1 MSVIPILVMPM
12 PRVLTPEVPIHVPAM
27 LDTLMMEL
35 FAQVIFMMVMWVS
48 FMLCADINECLTGT
62 PCDGNATCADT
73 LGSYTC
79 TCDAG
84 FTGDGVICRS
94 KSIIIYMIIITVI
107 TCDNLN

>member
-12 PRVLTPEVPIHVPAM
+12 PRVLTPVVPTHVPAM
-27 LDTLMMEL
+27 LDTLEMEP
-35 FAQVIFMMVMWVS
+35 FAQVILMMVMWVS
-48 FMLCADINECLTGT
+48 FILCADINECLTGT

-94 KSIIIYMIIITVI
+94 KSIIYMIIITVI